1 MKTPLV
7 ACAVTSL
14 TEIAGARRRSSRF
27 DRIWARMR
35 TLTHLFAALALLS
48 PTVDGVVPPPDAH
61 QSGTSTPVA
70 QPDVQRLGPQV
81 SHRVPDFTLVDQD
94 GRQRSLQ
101 SLMGEK
107 GLILVFSRSADW

>member
-1 MKTPLV
+1 
-7 ACAVTSL
+7 
-14 TEIAGARRRSSRF
+14 
-27 DRIWARMR
+27 MR
-35 TLTHLFAALALLS
+35 TYTNMFAALAVLS
-48 PTVDGVVPPPDAH
+48 LTLTAANPATARRQG
-61 QSGTSTPVA
+61 GTSTPAA

-81 SHRVPDFTLVDQD
+81 GQRVPDFTLVDQD

>member
-1 MKTPLV
+1 MGSFEPIRYNLAHMGTSTYMFVALV
-7 ACAVTSL
+7 VLSL
-14 TEIAGARRRSSRF
+14 TLTVETPATASRQGG
-27 DRIWARMR
+27 
-35 TLTHLFAALALLS
+35 
-48 PTVDGVVPPPDAH
+48 P
-61 QSGTSTPVA
+61 STPVA

-81 SHRVPDFTLVDQD
+81 GQRVPDFTLVDQS